1 MKFSADLKCAFDACG
16 EGPWG
21 EGPCGEGLPETDVVN
36 SSCFMAT
43 LVVEPLSSMEEYAD
57 GIPLCM
63 RLCMDDAT
71 VGLCAW
77 KLFEPDHPIGT
88 VSFILECLDKV

>member
-1 MKFSADLKCAFDACG
+1 
-16 EGPWG
+16 
-21 EGPCGEGLPETDVVN
+21 
-36 SSCFMAT
+36 MAT

-63 RLCMDDAT
+63 RLCMDAAM
-71 VGLCAW
+71 VGFGVW
-77 KLFEPDHPIGT
+77 KLFEPDQPIGT